1 MAHLVRAAAL
11 EHLNATD
18 ASKRRIEQ
26 LRRIQIAND
35 ISGLE
40 ADTIEWRSTRFEQL
54 RSVEEFAILDR
65 DMDAM
70 RDLKAEIVDFVLD
83 RLRLDGLRLWQQVR
97 DERKIHYGIVQP
109 IALTQAAALF
119 SWASLY
125 VADEYEGGDD
135 ELVLSLGSDRD
146 LMRYS
151 AQFVAIG
158 PKFEP
163 SGNY

>member
-1 MAHLVRAAAL
+1 M
-11 EHLNATD
+11 
-18 ASKRRIEQ
+18 
-26 LRRIQIAND
+26 
-35 ISGLE
+35 
-40 ADTIEWRSTRFEQL
+40 
-54 RSVEEFAILDR
+54 EEFAILDR

-97 DERKIHYGIVQP
+97 D
-109 IALTQAAALF
+109 QAAALF